1 MRYFDSDEQATASKA
16 LETLEELKKVARGD
30 RYRSFIKNKPDRIN
44 LDLLTNSVGSVLYPI
59 ATGYFGYSLFSEIK
73 RLERLKQADEKVRR
87 AALRL
92 GKSPKIKLAIATLL
106 ALISSLISAN
116 MLRIDIELKKKQLDK
131 QKKQSKNQTKRL
143 GDSMY
148 RFRRRLILDEINE
161 LKELKKLLEEAKNIS
176 ADVPY
181 NGRIITIRPIYD
193 KLIKAV
199 SAVKSGN
206 GQELDKAINEAIKEC
221 TPTIARQNGL
231 AVGAKAEENLLKIG
245 ALKTKLE
252 VLNSKIIAKRRIAAM
267 GTDKTQGVKEKI
279 FQNKKTPIITTATDE
294 REEAIR
300 SAKQIKHSINP
311 FIATNKIK
319 DKEIA
324 EKLIKAVS
332 EEKPERAKNL
342 ALEIYQSVKTIGNTL
357 TPAVKYNI
365 DYTGRVNNVR
375 NAVNAILRFL
385 KI

>member
-1 MRYFDSDEQATASKA
+1 
-16 LETLEELKKVARGD
+16 
-30 RYRSFIKNKPDRIN
+30 
-44 LDLLTNSVGSVLYPI
+44 
-59 ATGYFGYSLFSEIK
+59 
-73 RLERLKQADEKVRR
+73 
-87 AALRL
+87 
-92 GKSPKIKLAIATLL
+92 
-106 ALISSLISAN
+106 
-116 MLRIDIELKKKQLDK
+116 
-131 QKKQSKNQTKRL
+131 
-143 GDSMY
+143 MY

-324 EKLIKAVS
+324 EKLIKAVA

>member
-59 ATGYFGYSLFSEIK
+59 ATGYFGYGLFSEIK

-131 QKKQSKNQTKRL
+131 QKKQSKNQTKKL

-176 ADVPY
+176 ANVPY

-245 ALKTKLE
+245 ALKGKLE
-252 VLNSKIIAKRRIAAM
+252 VLNSKIIAKRRIAAT
-267 GTDKTQGVKEKI
+267 GTDKTQGVRGKI
-279 FQNKKTPIITTATDE
+279 FPNRTTPTITTATAGQA
-294 REEAIR
+294 EAIR
-300 SAKQIKHSINP
+300 SAQQIEHSIKP
-311 FIATNKIK
+311 FIRTDKIK

-324 EKLIKAVS
+324 KKLIKAVA

-342 ALEIYQSVKTIGNTL
+342 ALEIYQSVKTIGDTL
-357 TPAVKYNI
+357 TPAVKINI
-365 DYTGRVNNVR
+365 KYGDRLANVK
-375 NAVNAILRFL
+375 NAVISILRFL